1 MEVLHAW
8 SRLVPVLL
16 VMTMM
21 VLMITMMVLV
31 MTMMVVAIIIH
42 DGDVG
47 DIPSNKGDDKKIE
60 PWQKEKMNDL
70 SPGSKGLLNGVSLW
84 QDGEEVLF
92 KNRPELKKSRLLFA
106 TT

>member
-21 VLMITMMVLV
+21 
-31 MTMMVVAIIIH
+31 IIH

>member
-1 MEVLHAW
+1 MEVLYAW

-16 VMTMM
+16 VMT
-21 VLMITMMVLV
+21 TM
-31 MTMMVVAIIIH
+31 IIH

-47 DIPSNKGDDKKIE
+47 DIPSDKGGDKKIE
-60 PWQKEKMNDL
+60 LWQKEKMNDL

-106 TT
+106 ST

>member
-1 MEVLHAW
+1 MEVLYAW

-21 VLMITMMVLV
+21 
-31 MTMMVVAIIIH
+31 IIL

-47 DIPSNKGDDKKIE
+47 DIPSDKGGDKKIE
-60 PWQKEKMNDL
+60 LWQKVKMNDL

-106 TT
+106 ST

>member
-1 MEVLHAW
+1 MEVLYAW

-16 VMTMM
+16 VGDD
-21 VLMITMMVLV
+21 
-31 MTMMVVAIIIH
+31 H

-47 DIPSNKGDDKKIE
+47 DIPSDKGGDKKIE
-60 PWQKEKMNDL
+60 LWQKVKMNDL

-92 KNRPELKKSRLLFA
+92 KNRPELKKCRLLFA

>member
-21 VLMITMMVLV
+21 T
-31 MTMMVVAIIIH
+31 IH

-47 DIPSNKGDDKKIE
+47 DIPSDKGGDKKIE
-60 PWQKEKMNDL
+60 LWQKVKMNDL

>member
-1 MEVLHAW
+1 MEVLYAW

-16 VMTMM
+16 VMT
-21 VLMITMMVLV
+21 TM
-31 MTMMVVAIIIH
+31 IIH

-47 DIPSNKGDDKKIE
+47 DIPSDKGGDKKIE
-60 PWQKEKMNDL
+60 LWQKEKMNDL
-70 SPGSKGLLNGVSLW
+70 SPGSKGLLKGVSLW

-106 TT
+106 ST